1 MPSRDYPDL
10 PLETGH
16 DLGFWTAQAR
26 AGPRRPAQ
34 AAGLRATCTWL
45 DMPMPGRRESRRPG
59 IALKVSRG
67 RYVLIWFT
75 KLPPAGPGQ
84 FAAQIFTVVVRGSY
98 PGLTI
103 RSRPVREARGGCGS
117 AIVSSSC
124 S

>member
-1 MPSRDYPDL
+1 MRSRDYPDL
-10 PLETGH
+10 HPRNGLRPGVL
-16 DLGFWTAQAR
+16 DR
-26 AGPRRPAQ
+26 ADAQ
-34 AAGLRATCTWL
+34 AAGAGGLRAAGTWL